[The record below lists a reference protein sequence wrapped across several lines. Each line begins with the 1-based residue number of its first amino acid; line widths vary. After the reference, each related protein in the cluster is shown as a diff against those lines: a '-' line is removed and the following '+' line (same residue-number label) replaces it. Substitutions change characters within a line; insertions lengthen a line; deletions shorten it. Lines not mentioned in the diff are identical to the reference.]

1 MSGLSIGFEMTNAL
15 ISQAV
20 REDCIFFAKGHVK
33 VKDMLVILAS
43 TAIFTRAVFQSH
55 WFWWFA
61 GLPIGLFL
69 DFGYRLVDSLPV
81 VTEISGVTVSASS
94 ASTSASWTV

>member
-43 TAIFTRAVFQSH
+43 TAIFTRAVYVQSH
-55 WFWWFA
+55 W
-61 GLPIGLFL
+61 
-69 DFGYRLVDSLPV
+69 LVS
-81 VTEISGVTVSASS
+81 
-94 ASTSASWTV
+94 

>member
-33 VKDMLVILAS
+33 VKVKDMLVILAS
-43 TAIFTRAVFQSH
+43 TAIFTRAVYVQSH
-55 WFWWFA
+55 W
-61 GLPIGLFL
+61 
-69 DFGYRLVDSLPV
+69 LVS
-81 VTEISGVTVSASS
+81 
-94 ASTSASWTV
+94 